1 MLLKAARILRT
12 KYGTTQ
18 NSASQREAQRTIW
31 TFTYAK
37 HIKEDA
43 NRKLNLGL
51 VRYPSV
57 AKVKPRDFEAYL
69 TTELKLRSV
78 NREADKESGVELLEN
93 ISHEYDRWMVR
104 DSQPMLM
111 YYYRLE
117 MLSQR
122 VRYLDRLDML
132 PHEKCDHIRAQPPA
146 LMLTFDATDYDA
158 PLVYFRGLVA
168 TDNQSSSTRADAATN
183 PRRTTSD
190 FVHMLY
196 PICKR
201 VTLDTTT
208 TAARANELA
217 NALGLPLSGLLLL
230 LMAMPTFYLH
240 PALLRDLRYL
250 CVHRFMMPMK
260 FSTDRHTMHMFP
272 PICNAATLGT
282 DFVRRFCSHNATS
295 DDVARFPLQQLDQ
308 VLDYN
313 AFDSLS
319 DYGPVTPECLS
330 KFILRADIEEL
341 KDRTCGQ
348 KIKGLRGF
356 NVPKRQY

>member
-1 MLLKAARILRT
+1 MLLKAVRILRT
-12 KYGTTQ
+12 KYGTVQ
-18 NSASQREAQRTIW
+18 NSASKHWAQRTIW

-37 HIKEDA
+37 HLKEDA
-43 NRKLNLGL
+43 DRKLNLGL

-57 AKVKPRDFEAYL
+57 AKVKPRDFESYL
-69 TTELKLRSV
+69 SAELKLRSV
-78 NREADKESGVELLEN
+78 NCEADAGSGVELLEN

-132 PHEKCDHIRAQPPA
+132 PHEKFEHIRAQPPA

-168 TDNQSSSTRADAATN
+168 ADKPSSSTTPDTSSN
-183 PRRTTSD
+183 HHRTSSD
-190 FVHMLY
+190 FVHILY

-201 VTLDTTT
+201 VTLDSTT
-208 TAARANELA
+208 TATRVNELGT
-217 NALGLPLSGLLLL
+217 ALGLPLNGLLSL
-230 LMAMPTFYLH
+230 LMAMPIFYMH
-240 PALLRDLRYL
+240 PALLGDLRHL

-260 FSTDRHTMHMFP
+260 FSTDQHTMHIFP
-272 PICNAATLGT
+272 PICNVATLGT
-282 DFVRRFCSHNATS
+282 DFVKKFCSHNTS
-295 DDVARFPLQQLDQ
+295 SEEVARFPLRQLDH

-313 AFDSLS
+313 GFDSLS

-330 KFILRADIEEL
+330 KFILRADLEEL

-348 KIKGLRGF
+348 KIKGIRGF